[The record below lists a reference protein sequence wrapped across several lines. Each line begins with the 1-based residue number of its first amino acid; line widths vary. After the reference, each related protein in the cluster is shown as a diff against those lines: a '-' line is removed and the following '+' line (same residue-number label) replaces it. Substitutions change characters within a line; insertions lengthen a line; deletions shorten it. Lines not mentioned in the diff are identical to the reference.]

1 MPPKTKERPLILTPE
16 QVQKVIE
23 ACLTLRDKLLITVL
37 VDSGLRAEELMR
49 LNWEDVDVGRGT
61 LLVRKGKGDK
71 PRTAVIGAKTRRLV
85 ISYRQD
91 VDHSP
96 SMPFIQTEDGMRLTY
111 PALRSVM
118 VRLTERSGVHVTAHA
133 LRRTFATLSLR
144 AGMTPIH
151 LQALMG
157 HATMDMTRE
166 YVQLVYE
173 DLMEAHREHG
183 PVDRFL

>member
-1 MPPKTKERPLILTPE
+1 MPPRTKERPLILTPE
-16 QVQKVIE
+16 QVQTVID

-49 LNWEDVDVGRGT
+49 LNWDDVDIGSGT
-61 LLVRKGKGDK
+61 LIVRKGKGGK
-71 PRTAVIGAKTRRLV
+71 PRTAVIGAKARRLV
-85 ISYRQD
+85 ISYRRD
-91 VDHSP
+91 VDHNP
-96 SMPFIQTEDGMRLTY
+96 SMPFIQTDNGSRMTY
-111 PALRSVM
+111 PGLRSVM
-118 VRLTERSGVHVTAHA
+118 TRLTERSGVHVTAHS

-157 HATMDMTRE
+157 HSTLEMTTE

-173 DLMEAHREHG
+173 DLMEAHRDHG